1 MPSGVF
7 SCFPKCFFR
16 GKDPRKTFSGLWKI
30 MSPRLLVEILEKML
44 CGKGKNVIKFVEIK
58 TRQNICVVLFL

>member
-1 MPSGVF
+1 
-7 SCFPKCFFR
+7 
-16 GKDPRKTFSGLWKI
+16 